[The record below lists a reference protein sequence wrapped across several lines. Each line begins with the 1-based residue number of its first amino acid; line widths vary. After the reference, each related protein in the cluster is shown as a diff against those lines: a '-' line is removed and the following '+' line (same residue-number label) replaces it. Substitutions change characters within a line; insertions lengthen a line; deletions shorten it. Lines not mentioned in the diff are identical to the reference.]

1 MCVLLFLLISRLI
14 NRSGLRISRS
24 KVFSYGHL
32 NVSSFLPL
40 LLVLRG
46 LLTELEPLALIDFIL
61 SSVAR
66 LFLGTRDPAV
76 EDDLILGVIIL
87 VGLETIGVLRIGLGT
102 AAERV
107 RFILS
112 SSSFALILSECR

>member
-1 MCVLLFLLISRLI
+1 M
-14 NRSGLRISRS
+14 
-24 KVFSYGHL
+24 
-32 NVSSFLPL
+32 

-87 VGLETIGVLRIGLGT
+87 VGLVGLDTTGVLRIGLGT